1 MRAATRRFALR
12 QSDLDDA
19 TCLVPE
25 GVAAV
30 LRDRPAITIALDHR
44 VHGVTPTH
52 LEYPVTL
59 RQDDEEWWFDGVAW
73 PDDLRPGVLVTVAW
87 RPARDEVVVRTAV
100 LDEPMRIDGVAYY
113 HDYDPEVVTRE
124 CRPGPSNRGQVLAAV
139 RRLGR
144 VYEDGTA
151 LFPEAD
157 LVRRSGLGRG
167 KRGTFLLRN
176 AVDQLIREGFVTRV
190 TGSLDASGRPS
201 YPAVDGEEPVEM
213 LFYAPLVEPA
223 PLPDEE
229 GEHGSSDRR
238 EHWVSGFVRKLPPG
252 SQPSPR
258 QRSLHQQAVD
268 SELLSEPLAPG
279 YTFVKK
285 HHRNG

>member
-1 MRAATRRFALR
+1 MRTATRRFALR
-12 QSDLDDA
+12 QADLDDA
-19 TCLVPE
+19 ACPAPE
-25 GVAAV
+25 GAAAV
-30 LRDRPAITIALDHR
+30 LRDRPAITIALEHR
-44 VHGVTPTH
+44 VHGVTAIR
-52 LEYPVTL
+52 LEFAATL
-59 RQDDEEWWFDGVAW
+59 RQDDDEWWFDGVHW
-73 PDDLRPGVLVTVAW
+73 PDDVRPGVLVTVVW
-87 RPARDEVVVRTAV
+87 RPARDEVVVRTAG

-113 HDYDPEVVTRE
+113 HEYDPEVVTRE

-190 TGSLDASGRPS
+190 AGSVDADGQPS
-201 YPAVDGEEPVEM
+201 YPAVDGEEPVGM
-213 LFYAPLVEPA
+213 LFYAPLIEPA
-223 PLPDEE
+223 ALPDD
-229 GEHGSSDRR
+229 GEHETSDRR
-238 EHWVSGFVRKLPPG
+238 DHWVSGFVRKLPPG
-252 SQPSPR
+252 AQPSPR
-258 QRSLHQQAVD
+258 QLSLHQQAVED
-268 SELLSEPLAPG
+268 EQVSEPLAPG